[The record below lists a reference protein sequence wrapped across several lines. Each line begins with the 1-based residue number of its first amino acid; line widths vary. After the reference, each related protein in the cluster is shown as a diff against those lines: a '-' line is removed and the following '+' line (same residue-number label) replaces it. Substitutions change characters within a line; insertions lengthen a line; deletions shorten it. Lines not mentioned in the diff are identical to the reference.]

1 MVSCLVEPS
10 ELLLSSLLDLDC
22 DELVFD
28 ELLIEEIEDAEDDPL
43 ELE

>member
-1 MVSCLVEPS
+1 VVSCLVEPS